1 MAPPGDG
8 RAQAV
13 DLWFVSV
20 GGFRFSGVAGFSGTA
35 AAQPPASEYVA
46 AEAWAHLS
54 ADTWSFKDRLE
65 ALFVIPF
72 LEYSK
77 ALVSTSQTSAK
88 ALMVCVPARR

>member
-1 MAPPGDG
+1 M
-8 RAQAV
+8 
-13 DLWFVSV
+13 V
-20 GGFRFSGVAGFSGTA
+20 GFGFPESLAFSGTA
-35 AAQPPASEYVA
+35 AAQQPPSEYVA

-72 LEYSK
+72 LECSK